1 MRMKG
6 SDIEKSYTEALEEAS
21 AEDATF
27 RASTYAKRSGTNLMM
42 GRYDY
47 AKADALA
54 SLTGTPADWR
64 AYFNA
69 AKAAY
74 GLYKYRESRQLF
86 ESALAKNPTAPG
98 LRKEYERCLARLHE
112 ETECDYDFPAMMA
125 SMSPQH
131 VHLDHANFF
140 GKTEVRQSPYHGQG
154 LFAAQDIKTGELV
167 VVEKA
172 TVMPN
177 QYIPARASASLYAN
191 MVRQLH
197 DNPSL
202 AETVLDLFGGDEHPR
217 TGAEGTMVDGVPVV
231 DIFAVEGI
239 RLKNCFSC
247 PVSTLEETKP
257 DSRTGDV
264 QAKGLWR
271 YASYLNHS
279 CVPNTQRSFVGDIF
293 ILRACRD
300 IAAGDEL
307 FQQYVP
313 VRAGYDSRQERYA
326 PWGFRCVCPLC
337 AAEERSPRERRDR
350 RLDLLYE
357 MEKYGHK
364 RAARNSIVPDAAIRT
379 MERMAKQLEAMH
391 EPEIYDDMPRL
402 MLIFSQMWLIRAY
415 RASSRRE
422 SGLPSG
428 VPRG

>member
-1 MRMKG
+1 
-6 SDIEKSYTEALEEAS
+6 
-21 AEDATF
+21 
-27 RASTYAKRSGTNLMM
+27 M

-47 AKADALA
+47 AKDDALA
-54 SLTGTPADWR
+54 SLTGAPTDWR

-74 GLYKYRESRQLF
+74 GLYHYKESGRFF
-86 ESALAKNPTAPG
+86 ELALEKNPNAPG

-112 ETECDYDFPAMMA
+112 EAECDYDFPAMLA
-125 SMSPQH
+125 SLSPQH

-140 GKTEVRQSPYHGQG
+140 GKTVVRQSPHHGQG
-154 LFAAQDIKTGELV
+154 LFAAQDIPSGDIV

-172 TVMPN
+172 TIMPN
-177 QYIPARASASLYAN
+177 QYIPARASASLFAN
-191 MVRQLH
+191 MVRQLY

-202 AETVLDLFGGDEHPR
+202 ATIVLDLFGGDEHPR
-217 TGAEGTMVDGVPVV
+217 TGAEGTIVDGVPVV
-231 DIFAVEGI
+231 DVFLIEGI

-257 DSRTGDV
+257 DSRTNDV

-300 IAAGDEL
+300 IAAGEEL
-307 FQQYVP
+307 YQQYVP
-313 VRAGYDSRQERYA
+313 VRSSLDARQERYA
-326 PWGFRCVCPLC
+326 PWGFQCACPLC
-337 AAEERSPRERRDR
+337 AGEALSPRPRRDK

-357 MEKYGHK
+357 MEKFGHK
-364 RAARNSIVPDAAIRT
+364 KASRNSIVPDAAIRT
-379 MERMAKQLEAMH
+379 MERMVRQLEDMH
-391 EPEIYDDMPRL
+391 EPEVYDGLPRL
-402 MLIFSQMWLIRAY
+402 MLVFSLMWLIRAY
-415 RASSRRE
+415 RTWP
-422 SGLPSG
+422 PS
-428 VPRG
+428 P